1 MLALFRSIVYA
12 ALFVSF
18 VLVFI
23 PDQILRAAGI
33 TGPTQIGTWHW
44 MGLAL
49 VVLGGALA
57 VWCILTFALVGQGT
71 PAPFD
76 PPRKLVAAGPYRW
89 SRNPMYVGAGTALFG
104 AALFYQSAALLAFAA
119 DDYESASKAAL
130 AGGTTTLIE
139 MICPGPQ
146 DEPMAA
152 FELWKSKAEPLAAV
166 DYTFHM
172 SVVRFEETVQSQF
185 REIVG
190 AGVASFKVFL
200 AYKGALNLSD
210 AELF

>member
-1 MLALFRSIVYA
+1 MLGLFRSIVYA

-44 MGLAL
+44 VGLAL

-57 VWCILTFALVGQGT
+57 VWCILTFALVGKGT

-89 SRNPMYVGAGTALFG
+89 VRNPMYVGAGAALTG
-104 AALFYQSAALLAFAA
+104 AAMFYQSPAPVAFVAGFLVMSQPFVLFYEEATLHRTFGAQYA
-119 DDYESASKAAL
+119 DYRN
-130 AGGTTTLIE
+130 
-139 MICPGPQ
+139 
-146 DEPMAA
+146 
-152 FELWKSKAEPLAAV
+152 AV
-166 DYTFHM
+166 PRWVPTWR
-172 SVVRFEETVQSQF
+172 S
-185 REIVG
+185 
-190 AGVASFKVFL
+190 
-200 AYKGALNLSD
+200 
-210 AELF
+210 